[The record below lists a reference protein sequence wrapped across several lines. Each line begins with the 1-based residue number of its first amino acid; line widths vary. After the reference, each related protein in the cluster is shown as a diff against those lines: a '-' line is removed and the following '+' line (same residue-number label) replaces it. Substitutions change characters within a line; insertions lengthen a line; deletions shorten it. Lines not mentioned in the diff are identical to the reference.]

1 MKMVFKEI
9 DMAVADLVKDWEV
22 VLWVEA
28 SSIFIYCSVLIWEIN
43 YFNNRWILYLRIHL
57 DSLSNNLNLFNAM
70 LFQYQNTPYNYTT
83 LYHLLDQE

>member
-1 MKMVFKEI
+1 
-9 DMAVADLVKDWEV
+9 MAVADLIKDWEV

-28 SSIFIYCSVLIWEIN
+28 PSIFLYCSVLIWEIN
-43 YFNNRWILYLRIHL
+43 YFNNQWILYLHIHL

-70 LFQYQNTPYNYTT
+70 LFQYQNTPYNCTT